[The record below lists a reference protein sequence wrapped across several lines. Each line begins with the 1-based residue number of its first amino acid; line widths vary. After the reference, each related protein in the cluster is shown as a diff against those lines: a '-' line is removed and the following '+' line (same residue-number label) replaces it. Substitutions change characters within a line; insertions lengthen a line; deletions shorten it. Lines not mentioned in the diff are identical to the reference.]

1 MSRDQPK
8 FNVSLVGGIGNQL
21 FQYAHIRSSHPEEV
35 IGLVFTLDEQR
46 TNRHSPIELT
56 NLSIKNFSIV
66 EPPKGRKHTLRLI
79 HNVILRFSNSR
90 ERLRRWEF
98 LGRIT
103 QRFFSSMFS
112 FVALGYWGVDS
123 QASLGY
129 DKDFKSG
136 LKKRNLQIGYFQHC
150 QWNGNENFIQAL
162 KDLKLKD
169 PSELFLDIS
178 QSLAGKQILVVHLRF
193 GDYLLEDNFGVP
205 TKDYFKNAIS
215 YHLSKNN
222 YDEILLFTNEKI
234 RAEEYIAGFGQ
245 IRIRLIA
252 EDVKLNPA
260 ENLEL
265 MRFGSGYVISNST
278 FSWWGA
284 FLSHDP
290 NPVVICP
297 NPWFSGYDEPAELI
311 PPNWIR
317 MGMQ

>member
-1 MSRDQPK
+1 VSHDKPK
-8 FNVSLVGGIGNQL
+8 FNVSLVGGLGNQL
-21 FQYAHIRSSHPEEV
+21 FQYAHIRSNHPAEV
-35 IGLVFTLDEQR
+35 IGLAFTLDEPR
-46 TNRHSPIELT
+46 TDRQSPIELT
-56 NLSIKNFSIV
+56 NLSVKNYSIV
-66 EPPKGRKHTLRLI
+66 DPPKGHKHTLRLI

-103 QRFFSSMFS
+103 QRLFSILFY
-112 FVALGYWGVDS
+112 FVTLGKWGVDS

-129 DKDFKSG
+129 DKDFKPG

-150 QWNGNENFIQAL
+150 HWNESFVQSL
-162 KDLKLKD
+162 KDLKLNN
-169 PSELFLDIS
+169 PSKLFLDIS
-178 QSLAGKQILVVHLRF
+178 QSLAGKRVLVVHLRF

-205 TKDYFKNAIS
+205 TKGYFKNAIS
-215 YHLSKNN
+215 YHLSKHN
-222 YDEILLFTNEKI
+222 YDEILLFTNERI

-245 IRIRLIA
+245 IGIRLIA
-252 EDVKLNPA
+252 EDAELNPA

-284 FLSHDP
+284 FLCHDP